1 MNFKRFHESKN
12 LFDKTANHTTGTTTY
27 NYTISGLD
35 PNKYYTCSTN
45 FERVSGIGTAS
56 LYFNGGDSLK
66 NGVWS
71 DTPRTFKPDSNG
83 DIIVYIRYLTM
94 SGAPAIYDDLIAGTI
109 WVMVN
114 EGSTPLPYEPYGDT
128 WTNTPHYIHNTSTDI
143 ITTPAVLYP
152 NGTTATV
159 GLKGQMVQSST
170 PSPQTPIQ
178 LSECGERTGNL
189 FDEVYSDISG
199 TIRYR
204 PIFVGDGTFT
214 LSTTTPYDSSVANV
228 FLLSGN
234 VSSGASTSGN
244 GAWKNHNV
252 TAQSVDGYVTIAYR
266 HYSGTTSPVDC
277 QTMLNSGSTPL
288 PYEPYGI
295 KIPILSA
302 GQTTNVYLGEVQT
315 TRKVKKM
322 VLTGNE
328 QYWSA
333 SYWSNAYVL
342 YGAPAITRP
351 IPVSN
356 IGVCSHFV
364 QMNGQV
370 MQSGRFNIQYT
381 AESNRVVIGFGR
393 SDIPTLDDFKTY
405 LQQQYANGT
414 PVCVWYVLA
423 TPTTGIVNEP
433 IRKISTYADEVS
445 GITIPTTVGA
455 NTVDV
460 LTTLKPS
467 EVSINYKGWHP
478 VADVHE
484 AGRTVNIYDKYNTV
498 DIPNVGVRYGIECE
512 AETYSI
518 YNNTDNVVYY
528 GTDSWISRHEACSPH
543 STATVTLYT
552 STGTMCGFFMPY
564 NDGSLGEVTIV
575 QGATVPDHYIPYI
588 DWD

>member
-295 KIPILSA
+295 KIPILSNS
-302 GQTTNVYLGEVQT
+302 TTTPVYLGEVQS
-315 TRKVKKM
+315 TRKIKKL
-322 VLTGNE
+322 VLTGEETWYMNSE
-328 QYWSA
+328 VSTEDTIYMYTISIPQKTYVSGFA
-333 SYWSNAYVL
+333 ICSHFKYKNAYVIL
-342 YGAPAITRP
+342 DENGFHLLSGYGGLRIRIMRTIASTSA
-351 IPVSN
+351 
-356 IGVCSHFV
+356 
-364 QMNGQV
+364 
-370 MQSGRFNIQYT
+370 
-381 AESNRVVIGFGR
+381 
-393 SDIPTLDDFKTY
+393 DFKAY
-405 LQQQYANGT
+405 LAQQYANGT
-414 PVCVWYVLA
+414 PVTVWYVLA
-423 TPTTGIVNEP
+423 TETTGIVNEP
-433 IRKISTYADEVS
+433 LRKIGDYADEVS
-445 GITIPTTVGA
+445 DISIPVTAGGDTLS
-455 NTVDV
+455 VDTQV
-460 LTTLKPS
+460 QPS
-467 EVSINYKGWHP
+467 EVSVNYKGWHP
-478 VADVHE
+478 VVDVYE
-484 AGRTVNIYDKYNTV
+484 
-498 DIPNVGVRYGIECE
+498 
-512 AETYSI
+512 
-518 YNNTDNVVYY
+518 
-528 GTDSWISRHEACSPH
+528 
-543 STATVTLYT
+543 YT
-552 STGTMCGFFMPY
+552 
-564 NDGSLGEVTIV
+564 N
-575 QGATVPDHYIPYI
+575 GA
-588 DWD
+588 WD